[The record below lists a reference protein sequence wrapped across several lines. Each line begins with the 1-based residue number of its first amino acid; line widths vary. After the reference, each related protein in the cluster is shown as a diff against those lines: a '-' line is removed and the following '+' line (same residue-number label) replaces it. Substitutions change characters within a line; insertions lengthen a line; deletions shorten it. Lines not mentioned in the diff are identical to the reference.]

1 MKRPWLCGRKALHLI
16 FIQCYTTRNDVAGIS
31 KKLRSCGLSNRQYSF
46 QRFCSPCAVYI
57 KLPINWK
64 RASRALS
71 CQQSVWSYVG
81 STSIG
86 VAARENNRRA
96 KLKLLVRLYRWSQQF
111 DSGLQNKTITS
122 LRSLFLPLLMTT
134 VLLGSVSM
142 PLSAFGSPDSIIPL
156 CIGIFLNVQL
166 VIESP
171 SFARLTASHRPTSNA
186 FSFDYIV
193 VLPH

>member
-1 MKRPWLCGRKALHLI
+1 M
-16 FIQCYTTRNDVAGIS
+16 AGIS
-31 KKLRSCGLSNRQYSF
+31 KKLRTCGLSNLIDSILFSASAHLVQSISNYRLTGNE
-46 QRFCSPCAVYI
+46 
-57 KLPINWK
+57 LPE
-64 RASRALS
+64 L
-71 CQQSVWSYVG
+71 CLF
-81 STSIG
+81 
-86 VAARENNRRA
+86 NRVFGLMLEAHRLEWLQE
-96 KLKLLVRLYRWSQQF
+96 KTIDEPSSNKQLLVSLYRWSQQF